1 MVVDDELVRIGS
13 SNFSRRSMG
22 VDSECDL
29 AVEAGGDRRVQAG
42 IRHIRDRLMAEHLAL
57 PVDAIAPGIETA
69 GSLRA
74 FIDSREFADRTLVP
88 IELPPVTETSTSDA
102 LRGAADPGE
111 PILSGSLVAD
121 VVPPVDAISGRRPHT
136 VTLVA
141 NFMLFSPSWMAI
153 AAGALFGTLRGGIV
167 ALLGSLVVAAAGYLA
182 GQLMGPVRLPRWMS
196 RRAYR
201 SVRQLGAQG
210 VGGVV
215 VLRLAS
221 VASAGSIH
229 LICGAARVPF
239 LTYIAGTL
247 IGLVPVTFAFGGIGA
262 LLDHLLSDPSL
273 TNALITAAAALIL
286 VAAAALV
293 RTLLLIRRFAPS
305 VARHRTRAEFG

>member
-1 MVVDDELVRIGS
+1 
-13 SNFSRRSMG
+13 
-22 VDSECDL
+22 
-29 AVEAGGDRRVQAG
+29 
-42 IRHIRDRLMAEHLAL
+42 
-57 PVDAIAPGIETA
+57 
-69 GSLRA
+69 
-74 FIDSREFADRTLVP
+74 
-88 IELPPVTETSTSDA
+88 
-102 LRGAADPGE
+102 
-111 PILSGSLVAD
+111 
-121 VVPPVDAISGRRPHT
+121 
-136 VTLVA
+136 
-141 NFMLFSPSWMAI
+141 
-153 AAGALFGTLRGGIV
+153 
-167 ALLGSLVVAAAGYLA
+167 VAAAGYLA

-247 IGLVPVTFAFGGIGA
+247 IGLVPVTFAFGSIGA
-262 LLDHLLSDPSL
+262 LLHHLLSDPSL